1 MLFEK
6 NIATVQMN
14 EENKMHQF
22 HLTEITA
29 ANILMPFFLVFFHT
43 HICINKIIY
52 IFLQSAFLFD
62 IIAEIYLWKI
72 YF

>member
-29 ANILMPFFLVFFHT
+29 ANILMHFFLVFFIHT
-43 HICINKIIY
+43 YALTKLY
-52 IFLQSAFLFD
+52 IHSCSLLF
-62 IIAEIYLWKI
+62 YLI
-72 YF
+72 